1 MSRYINTEK
10 YLQEKENLE
19 ENGHHWIRKPEI
31 FNLSWDYNNFDLTF
45 NPFATRVISVI
56 FYDEW
61 PKMESVK
68 VKVCSQ
74 EQNFNDI
81 SFQMVVRKAEESI
94 GKTHQNF
101 EIIAKNAET

>member
-1 MSRYINTEK
+1 VFNFKPLEELFASSSTEVVDVLRELSNNLAMSRYINTEK

-68 VKVCSQ
+68 VKVCS
-74 EQNFNDI
+74 
-81 SFQMVVRKAEESI
+81 
-94 GKTHQNF
+94 
-101 EIIAKNAET
+101 